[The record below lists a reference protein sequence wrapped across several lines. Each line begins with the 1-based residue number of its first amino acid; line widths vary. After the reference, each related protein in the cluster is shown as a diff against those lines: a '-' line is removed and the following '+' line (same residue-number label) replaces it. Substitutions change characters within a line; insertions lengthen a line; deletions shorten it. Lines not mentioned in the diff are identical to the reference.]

1 MLNSKILTALAAA
14 FIAVVTLAS
23 CNLHPGDKSKNHYAA
38 VKLVGS
44 DRWSI
49 IDVNSG
55 ENIS

>member
-1 MLNSKILTALAAA
+1 MAAA

-23 CNLHPGDKSKNHYAA
+23 CNLHPGDKSKTHYAA